1 MSMDLPP
8 NFNQNEKAHLL
19 IKNIYISFH
28 LKKQHGYVEAIKI
41 NNKQLQDRTYLLNF
55 CVPNTLHGA

>member
-8 NFNQNEKAHLL
+8 NFNQKEKPHLL
-19 IKNIYISFH
+19 IKNISISFH

-41 NNKQLQDRTYLLNF
+41 NNKQPQDRTYLLNF
-55 CVPNTLHGA
+55 WVPNTSHSA